1 MAICGPSS
9 QTYTAG
15 YHGNLQEG
23 SNLKEFQSG
32 QSPMIVWYIVSLL
45 YSTPKDGLQE
55 ILINVD
61 KEQ

>member
-1 MAICGPSS
+1 MVIFRKDHTSRSS
-9 QTYTAG
+9 RVV
-15 YHGNLQEG
+15 
-23 SNLKEFQSG
+23 
-32 QSPMIVWYIVSLL
+32 SPMIVWYIVSLL